1 MRGKPALTTGS
12 AASRRITPAHAGKT
26 GRIHAVEMVF
36 RDHPRACGENRKLD
50 SECQD
55 CRGSPPRMRGKLNFS
70 CSLLGVTRI
79 TPAHAGKTMLVWRPC
94 RRDGDHPR
102 ACGEN
107 DFKLKSNRKEV
118 GSPPRMRGKR
128 SLRLSKP
135 RMAKDHPRACGEN
148 RNALLPV
155 VFTIGS
161 PPRMR
166 GKLMPLVFCTTPHR
180 ITPAHAGKTY
190 KIFDAEDIPW
200 DHPRACGEN

>member
-1 MRGKPALTTGS
+1 MRL
-12 AASRRITPAHAGKT
+12 
-26 GRIHAVEMVF
+26 
-36 RDHPRACGENRKLD
+36 
-50 SECQD
+50 
-55 CRGSPPRMRGKLNFS
+55 GSPPRMRGKLNFS

-166 GKLMPLVFCTTPHR
+166 GKPHGANQSGTWSR
-180 ITPAHAGKTY
+180 ITPAHAGKTCSATSSA
-190 KIFDAEDIPW
+190 KTSW
-200 DHPRACGEN
+200 DHPRACGENPHRRPSGSCGSGSPPRMRGKQGEG